1 MNTTT
6 RSSLIPPLVLAS
18 LAAGLSACAAK
29 PTAEEYDDIASSTA
43 ALVSD
48 EPSGEGEAVADA
60 IVSARGGLPAAMTRE
75 GAGSLRGRRGSIDY
89 AFELT
94 CRDAA
99 GVELATCEGADEAHL
114 VLAWDG
120 ELTTARRS
128 ITVSRDGD
136 WTLTDLT
143 TAEAQLDG
151 TGSFHGEGEFAA
163 LSRALMRSWIFD
175 YQAEYQAVKIDTQ
188 THRIN
193 SGTASYQ
200 IEAQK
205 TVSRANRTVERT
217 LSVSA
222 EVTFL
227 GNGQAQLVLDG
238 DRSYTITLADG
249 SVISR

>member
-1 MNTTT
+1 MNTMT
-6 RSSLIPPLVLAS
+6 RPSMVQPLVLAS
-18 LAAGLSACAAK
+18 LVAGISACGVK

-60 IVSARGGLPAAMTRE
+60 IVSARGGLPSAMTRE

-89 AFELT
+89 SFDLT
-94 CRDAA
+94 CKDAA

-128 ITVSRDGD
+128 ISVERAGD

-151 TGSFHGEGEFAA
+151 SGSLHAEGEFAA

-175 YQAEYQAVKIDTQ
+175 YQAQYQAVKIDTQ

-205 TVSRANRTVERT
+205 TVSRASRTVERE

-227 GNGQAQLVLDG
+227 GNGQAELVLDG
-238 DRSYTITLADG
+238 ERSYTITLADG
-249 SVISR
+249 TVVTR